1 MQQIDLQTEMSSLQ
15 NQLDLLT
22 REFDYA
28 LAQDVK
34 LVDTKKIFREIRSLQ
49 ERINELNKKNSN
61 TQ

>member
-1 MQQIDLQTEMSSLQ
+1 
-15 NQLDLLT
+15 LDLLT

-34 LVDTKKIFREIRSLQ
+34 LVDAKKLFQEIRSLQ
-49 ERINELNKKNSN
+49 ERIDELNKKNSN